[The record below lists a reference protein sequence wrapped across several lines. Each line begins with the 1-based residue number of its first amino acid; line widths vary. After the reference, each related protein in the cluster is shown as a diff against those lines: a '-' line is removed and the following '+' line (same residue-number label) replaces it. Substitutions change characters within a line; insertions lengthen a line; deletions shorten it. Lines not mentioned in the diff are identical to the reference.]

1 MDSVIGMTS
10 DVNPGPLRV
19 AIAAGGTGGHI
30 YPGLAIAAAV
40 EKLTAGRCD
49 IHFFGVAG
57 RLEETLVPEYGYPL
71 HTSDMVGL
79 GGLRGLTL
87 PPRLACSAWRCAGL
101 LRRLGTDVVIGMGGY
116 PSVPAVAGAWLARVP
131 ALVHEAN
138 AVPGRANAFAAR
150 LTCRVAIAHSATG
163 TNFPSRAEVRLVG
176 MPLLP
181 SVAAIDRGA
190 LRAEARAHFG
200 VGPGQRLVIVSG
212 GSLGARTLTDAAV
225 GLSRVWG
232 GRGDVR
238 VLVKTGPAAFEQ
250 VRQRLAGRTVAEGSV
265 AGSPVVTAVSY
276 LDRMDLAY
284 AAADVFVCRAGAGTV
299 SELAHVGV
307 PSVLVPYPHAPG
319 DHQRHNAL
327 ALASAGAA
335 VMIDDDALTGRSLA
349 ERLDPLLADPAR
361 LGAMGAAAQ
370 ALDQPD
376 AAEAVADWACSL
388 AHYPIVARREVAA

>member
-1 MDSVIGMTS
+1 MTS
-10 DVNPGPLRV
+10 DVKPGPLRV

-30 YPGLAIAAAV
+30 YPGLAVAAALR
-40 EKLTAGRCD
+40 ELTAGRCD

-79 GGLRGLTL
+79 GGARGLTL
-87 PPRLACSAWRCAGL
+87 PLRLTRSAWQCAGL
-101 LRRLGTDVVIGMGGY
+101 LRRLGTEVVIGMGGY
-116 PSVPAVAGAWLARVP
+116 PSVPAVAGAWLARLP
-131 ALVHEAN
+131 ALVHESN

-150 LTCRVAIAHSATG
+150 LTSRVAIAHAATG
-163 TNFPSRAEVRLVG
+163 ARFPARAEVRLVG

-200 VGPGQRLVIVSG
+200 VRPGQRLVIVSG

-225 GLSRVWG
+225 GLARLWG

-238 VLVKTGPAAFEQ
+238 VLVKTGAAAFEQ
-250 VRQRLAGRTVAEGSV
+250 VRQRLAQSSVAENSV
-265 AGSPVVTAVSY
+265 AESSVAESSVVTAVSY

-284 AAADVFVCRAGAGTV
+284 AAADIFVCRAGAGTV

-327 ALASAGAA
+327 ALAAAGAA
-335 VMIDDDALTGRSLA
+335 VMIDDDALTGPSLA

-361 LGAMGAAAQ
+361 LAAMATAAQ

-376 AAEAVADWACSL
+376 AAEAVANWACAL
-388 AHYPIVARREVAA
+388 ARYPIAARREVAA